1 MKKELLFNKTIK
13 IGNRKIQFE
22 KRSNE
27 NGMRR
32 FGGGWQIVF
41 GFQKGS
47 KSLIINL
54 FVMSIRIDKIKTR

>member
-1 MKKELLFNKTIK
+1 MRKELLFNKIIK

-27 NGMRR
+27 SGTRR

-54 FVMSIRIDKIKTR
+54 FVMSIRIEKLKIR